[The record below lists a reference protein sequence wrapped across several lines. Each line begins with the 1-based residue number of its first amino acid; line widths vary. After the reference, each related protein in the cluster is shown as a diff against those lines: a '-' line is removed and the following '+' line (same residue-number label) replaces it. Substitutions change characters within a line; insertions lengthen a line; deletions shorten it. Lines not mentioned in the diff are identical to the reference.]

1 MNRPLVAKSLKDESS
16 PFTHTL
22 SSSSTL
28 SQQQHHQHRQQQQ
41 QQQQQGLDQQIKR
54 RKVNN
59 EGSNSV
65 SATATT
71 ASKEDST
78 EKVTANSVP
87 VSVVAMPSHLKPL
100 LPHPPT
106 PTRQSVLPPSPP
118 SQTPSA
124 SPPPPF
130 SSTTHYYH
138 GDLEAESQSDGDDSG
153 SEGDHD
159 GEDGD
164 DDDDDEYRDDQDEDD
179 DDEDMESIRGRG
191 SRYDVEMREVGQE
204 PSEDEDDNS
213 DDSEDMMSTHHL
225 LHQQQQQYQ
234 HHNQKQQRQRQRQQ
248 QQKQKQPKQK
258 QPRQQNSNFIG
269 GGTTI
274 ECANCGQTE
283 TPLWRKDAKG
293 QSICNACGLYARLH
307 QRDRPVT
314 MRKSNIARRKRDW
327 ATVQEKKAAAQA
339 QAGAAG
345 QNQSQGQGGFV
356 GDQSLSGG
364 VKNKKSRAQGQHSRK
379 RKGKALSDDYDDRQH
394 DDEDAEDVEE
404 EEEGVEENATS
415 RRVEVLAMNIP
426 VSNEDESDHHSDEH
440 PQQMPTPVS
449 NASPS
454 PLLVNSMATSM
465 ALASGSL
472 SPASL
477 TASPPTPVL
486 ASPNFLN
493 TATSSSSAA
502 AAAAAFAHM
511 NPLLVQQYHQQLQ
524 NQAAALTAAVAAANL
539 GGPKSGTV
547 TPGSTDGLSST
558 LLGNTNTSNNNSSA
572 AFNPT
577 LYPQYPSTP
586 FLHEST
592 LPQDPMA
599 LAGLQLQQQALQH
612 EQAKLAAAAAV
623 AGVGPL
629 TPANLSGARQPF
641 SPSVAS
647 ASKPNPIVTDTQAPL
662 ALQQQ
667 RHQHPSQ
674 PQPQSQSQSQSQSHL
689 NQQHRQRQTGPDSK
703 KPSTSGPGTGGNN
716 NPLILDSTR
725 FTRLM
730 NQMSKP
736 QLSMFLT
743 ILEER
748 CGALRHR
755 LAGEDD
761 SVHRVDQN
769 EMMLM
774 FNHPSFAMDSTGFSG
789 GGIGIGTSSGY
800 YGAAMGGGG
809 GYSGGASG
817 STALTN
823 LMALNDMGQHRERAG
838 HLRTLSN
845 ASSPDY
851 MMQ

>member
-1 MNRPLVAKSLKDESS
+1 
-16 PFTHTL
+16 
-22 SSSSTL
+22 
-28 SQQQHHQHRQQQQ
+28 
-41 QQQQQGLDQQIKR
+41 
-54 RKVNN
+54 
-59 EGSNSV
+59 
-65 SATATT
+65 
-71 ASKEDST
+71 
-78 EKVTANSVP
+78 
-87 VSVVAMPSHLKPL
+87 
-100 LPHPPT
+100 
-106 PTRQSVLPPSPP
+106 
-118 SQTPSA
+118 
-124 SPPPPF
+124 
-130 SSTTHYYH
+130 
-138 GDLEAESQSDGDDSG
+138 
-153 SEGDHD
+153 
-159 GEDGD
+159 
-164 DDDDDEYRDDQDEDD
+164 
-179 DDEDMESIRGRG
+179 
-191 SRYDVEMREVGQE
+191 MREVGQE

-213 DDSEDMMSTHHL
+213 DDSEDMI
-225 LHQQQQQYQ
+225 
-234 HHNQKQQRQRQRQQ
+234 
-248 QQKQKQPKQK
+248 
-258 QPRQQNSNFIG
+258 NFIG

-404 EEEGVEENATS
+404 EEEEVEENATS

-493 TATSSSSAA
+493 TAASSSST

-647 ASKPNPIVTDTQAPL
+647 ASRPNPIVTDTQAPL